1 VQRQKNI
8 LCQNR
13 PFTENIMVRILG
25 NMGHK
30 QFFSTE
36 DEMHIAN
43 GLLLA
48 AEWGFPFT
56 HMQHIIKRFFDRKGV
71 RIKKF
76 NNSLPC
82 RMWLKGLLSRHKGM
96 LSDRLSENIKKARAM
111 VSAETIN
118 FYFDNLEV
126 TLANMP
132 PENIINFDETNMSDD
147 PGQQTVIVRKGAF
160 RKNY

>member
-30 QFFSTE
+30 QFFSAE

-71 RIKKF
+71 RIKNF
-76 NNSLPC
+76 NNNLPC
-82 RMWLKGLLSRHKGM
+82 RMW
-96 LSDRLSENIKKARAM
+96 
-111 VSAETIN
+111 
-118 FYFDNLEV
+118 
-126 TLANMP
+126 
-132 PENIINFDETNMSDD
+132 NMSDD